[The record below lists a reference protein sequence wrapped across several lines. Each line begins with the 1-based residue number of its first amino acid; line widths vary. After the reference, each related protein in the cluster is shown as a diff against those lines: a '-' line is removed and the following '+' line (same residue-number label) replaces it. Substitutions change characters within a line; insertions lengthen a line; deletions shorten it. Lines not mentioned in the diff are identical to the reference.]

1 MSDKINIKED
11 DLLKYQENYSEDKL
25 LDKMKKFAKKLGGKS
40 IYYVLVLY
48 YVLQSK
54 DVSLQNKA
62 LILGALGYFILPI
75 DLIPDVIPAMG
86 FVDDGAALAL
96 AFKAVKDSVT
106 PEIEAKAKE
115 QLGDWA

>member
-25 LDKMKKFAKKLGGKS
+25 WDKMKKFAKKLGGKS

-54 DVSLQNKA
+54 DVSLQKKA

>member
-1 MSDKINIKED
+1 MSDKITIKED

-25 LDKMKKFAKKLGGKS
+25 WDKMKKFAKKLGGKS

>member
-25 LDKMKKFAKKLGGKS
+25 WDKMKKFAKKLGGKS

-86 FVDDGAALAL
+86 FVDDAAALAL
-96 AFKAVKDSVT
+96 AYKAIQDSVT

>member
-1 MSDKINIKED
+1 MNNNVNINED
-11 DLLKYQENYSEDKL
+11 DLLKYQEQYSEDKL
-25 LDKMKKFAKKLGGKS
+25 WEKVKKFAKKIGGKTL
-40 IYYVLVLY
+40 YYVLVLY

-54 DVSLQNKA
+54 NVPAQNKA

-96 AFKAVKDSVT
+96 AYKAVKDSVT
-106 PEIEAKAKE
+106 PEIEEKAKAK
-115 QLGDWA
+115 LGEWA

>member
-25 LDKMKKFAKKLGGKS
+25 WDKMKKFAKKLGGKS